1 MSGPKVSII
10 IPSYN
15 RFKYLQNA
23 LDSIYAQDYKNYEII
38 IVNDGSTQEEYRSY
52 KFPEK
57 VNIVH
62 INKEDTPDWG
72 GSRQALRN
80 IGSANSTGDY
90 LAFLDDDDIWMENKL
105 SIQINSM
112 VEKNYLFS
120 STDGYFG
127 SGVYDKEKTYPIYNK
142 ERFLKTLK
150 KKYRKTGYL
159 KKNTFPEVWD
169 YDFLKI
175 HNCVILSS
183 VIVQKVLFDRL
194 GGFRGLPNAADWD
207 CWLGILRL
215 ENLLYIDKPLFYYDS
230 QHGDGK
236 LYS

>member
-1 MSGPKVSII
+1 MM
-10 IPSYN
+10 
-15 RFKYLQNA
+15 A
-23 LDSIYAQDYKNYEII
+23 
-38 IVNDGSTQEEYRSY
+38 NDDKSY
-52 KFPEK
+52 KG
-57 VNIVH
+57 VY
-62 INKEDTPDWG
+62 NKE
-72 GSRQALRN
+72 N
-80 IGSANSTGDY
+80 
-90 LAFLDDDDIWMENKL
+90 
-105 SIQINSM
+105 
-112 VEKNYLFS
+112 
-120 STDGYFG
+120 
-127 SGVYDKEKTYPIYNK
+127 TYPIYNK

-183 VIVQKVLFDRL
+183 VIVQKKLFDRL

-230 QHGDGK
+230 KHGDGK

>member
-1 MSGPKVSII
+1 MSEPKVSII

-23 LDSIYAQDYKNYEII
+23 LDSIYAQDYTNYEII
-38 IVNDGSTQEEYRSY
+38 VVNDGSTQEEYRSY

-80 IGSANSTGDY
+80 IGSASSTGDY

-112 VEKNYLFS
+112 IQKNYLFS

-127 SGVYDKEKTYPIYNK
+127 SGVYNKEITYPVYNK

-183 VIVQKVLFDRL
+183 VIVQKKLFDRL
-194 GGFRGLPNAADWD
+194 GGFRGLPSAADWD

-215 ENLLYIDKPLFYYDS
+215 ENLLYIDQPLFYYDS

>member
-150 KKYRKTGYL
+150 KKYRKTGYI

>member
-1 MSGPKVSII
+1 MNGPKVSII

-23 LDSIYAQDYKNYEII
+23 LDSIYAQDYTNYEII
-38 IVNDGSTQEEYRSY
+38 IINDGSTQEEYRSY

-105 SIQINSM
+105 SVQINSM

-127 SGVYDKEKTYPIYNK
+127 SGIYDKEKTYPIYNK

>member
-15 RFKYLQNA
+15 RFQYLQNA
-23 LDSIYAQDYKNYEII
+23 LNSIYSQNYTNYEII

>member
-1 MSGPKVSII
+1 MSEPKVSII

-15 RFKYLQNA
+15 RFKYLLNA
-23 LDSIYAQDYKNYEII
+23 LDSIYAQDYTNYEII
-38 IVNDGSTQEEYRSY
+38 VVNDGSTQEEYRSY
-52 KFPEK
+52 KFPEQ

-62 INKEDTPDWG
+62 LNKEDTPDWG

-80 IGSANSTGDY
+80 IGSVNSTGDY

-112 VEKNYLFS
+112 VQKNYLFS
-120 STDGYFG
+120 STDGYFWIG
-127 SGVYDKEKTYPIYNK
+127 IYNKKNTNPIYNK

-183 VIVQKVLFDRL
+183 VIVQKKLFDRL
-194 GGFRGLPNAADWD
+194 GGFRGLPSAADWD

-215 ENLLYIDKPLFYYDS
+215 ENLLYIDQPLFYYDS
-230 QHGDGK
+230 KHGDGK

>member
-1 MSGPKVSII
+1 MSEPKVSII

-23 LDSIYAQDYKNYEII
+23 LDSIYAQDYTNYEII
-38 IVNDGSTQEEYRSY
+38 VVNDGSTQEEYRSY
-52 KFPEK
+52 KFPEQVK
-57 VNIVH
+57 IVH

-112 VEKNYLFS
+112 IQKNYLFS

-127 SGVYDKEKTYPIYNK
+127 SGVYNKENTYPIYNK

-183 VIVQKVLFDRL
+183 VIVQKKLFDRL

>member
-1 MSGPKVSII
+1 MNGPKVSII

-23 LDSIYAQDYKNYEII
+23 LDSIYAQDYTNYEII

-105 SIQINSM
+105 SVQINSM

-127 SGVYDKEKTYPIYNK
+127 SGIYDKEKTYPIYNK

>member
-1 MSGPKVSII
+1 MSEPKVSII

-15 RFKYLQNA
+15 RFKYLLNA
-23 LDSIYAQDYKNYEII
+23 LDSIYAQDYTNYEII
-38 IVNDGSTQEEYRSY
+38 VVNDGSTQEEYRSY
-52 KFPEK
+52 KFPEQ

-80 IGSANSTGDY
+80 IGSVNSTGDY

-105 SIQINSM
+105 SIQINNM
-112 VEKNYLFS
+112 VQKNYLFS

-127 SGVYDKEKTYPIYNK
+127 TGVYNKETTYPIYNK

-183 VIVQKVLFDRL
+183 VIVQKKLFDRL

-215 ENLLYIDKPLFYYDS
+215 ENLLYIDQPLFYYDS
-230 QHGDGK
+230 KHGDGK

>member
-1 MSGPKVSII
+1 M
-10 IPSYN
+10 
-15 RFKYLQNA
+15 
-23 LDSIYAQDYKNYEII
+23 
-38 IVNDGSTQEEYRSY
+38 
-52 KFPEK
+52 
-57 VNIVH
+57 
-62 INKEDTPDWG
+62 
-72 GSRQALRN
+72 RN

-112 VEKNYLFS
+112 IQKNYLFS

-127 SGVYDKEKTYPIYNK
+127 SGVYNKENTYPIYNK

-183 VIVQKVLFDRL
+183 VIVQKSYLIDSEVSEVFQMLQI
-194 GGFRGLPNAADWD
+194 GIVGLVFS
-207 CWLGILRL
+207 GSKIYYILIS
-215 ENLLYIDKPLFYYDS
+215 LYFIMIQNTETASFTAS
-230 QHGDGK
+230 N
-236 LYS
+236 

>member
-23 LDSIYAQDYKNYEII
+23 LDSIYAQDYTNYEII